1 MFKTLAMRTIILLF
15 TLVLTCSGV
24 DTSVREVASI
34 NLKEASG
41 LEYADGTLWTIQDS
55 GNTST
60 LYSFDI
66 AGKPKGVVNVD
77 ANNNDWE
84 SLAFDEDGNL
94 YIGDFGNNENQ
105 RTDLTINKVDKS
117 SLKNKRAA
125 VSSVIKFSYP
135 EQKDFSPGKNNLIY
149 DCEAFIEDD
158 GNFYLFTKNRS
169 SNSDGSFM
177 IYTIPNTAGI
187 HSARYL
193 GKLSTCSGGKEC
205 AITGA
210 DISPDGKSVILL
222 TAQTLYKLEGFN
234 GDNIGGITIKPLD
247 MGFSTQKEGVCFVTD
262 SKIMLVDEKKKKNG
276 GKLYEADLNDLE
288 SKR

>member
-1 MFKTLAMRTIILLF
+1 MRAIVLLF
-15 TLVLTCSGV
+15 TLMLTCSGV
-24 DTSVREVASI
+24 DTPVREVGAT

-41 LEYADGTLWTIQDS
+41 LEYANGILWTIQDS

-60 LYSFDI
+60 LYSFDTS
-66 AGKPKGVVNVD
+66 GKPKGEVIVD
-77 ANNNDWE
+77 VANHDWE
-84 SLAFDEDGNL
+84 SLASDAGGNL

-105 RTDLTINKVDKS
+105 RTDLTINKVDKA

-125 VSSVIKFSYP
+125 VSSVIRFSYP
-135 EQKDFSPGKNNLIY
+135 EQKDFSPNKNNLIY
-149 DCEAFIEDD
+149 DCEAFVEHE
-158 GNFYLFTKNRS
+158 GYFYLFTKNRS

-177 IYTIPNTAGI
+177 IYTVPNTAGT

-193 GKLSTCSGGKEC
+193 GKLSTCAGGREC

-234 GDNIGGITIKPLD
+234 GNDISGITISPVDL
-247 MGFSTQKEGVCFVTD
+247 GFSTQKEGVCFITG
-262 SKIMLVDEKKKKNG
+262 SKIMIVDEKKKKNG